1 MIKRV
6 LYYVYIGIMACFVS
20 LVNPSA
26 VFAGEGILKISLNEA
41 ISMAIKTNENIRIK
55 DNEVARSNSQL
66 REEKSELFPHV
77 SGSAAWSRNYEYP
90 DIPATALTKEY
101 DFNVGASLDQK
112 LFTFGRISS
121 AISAARKQV
130 EASRWN
136 KETTNQEVVYITK
149 VAYYNVYLAK
159 RTLEIAQESYDRVQ
173 ENKGILE
180 NRSAS
185 GRASKYD
192 NIKMAADIASRI
204 PMVSNARANL
214 NSALETLKR
223 VIGVDTSVNID
234 ITDSFAMEYQTFDKE
249 NLIGELLERQPTLKA
264 LEKNIDAAQDTIWE
278 KKAEYFPELSA
289 FSTWNHKGSGN
300 EYDIRSENLHD
311 YGVVGLKVSMS
322 IWEGG
327 KRNEELQQAKIDKSN
342 AELNLQKITKD
353 LKLELDSAI
362 VVYNE
367 FVQTLHSYEDAVRL
381 AEESFKLSQNMFQSG
396 HISITDLNS
405 AELLLT
411 KEKINKET
419 VLFNINETLAKI
431 EKLTVSELINE

>member
-1 MIKRV
+1 M
-6 LYYVYIGIMACFVS
+6 L
-20 LVNPSA
+20 LVNLSV
-26 VFAGEGILKISLNEA
+26 VFADDEILKISLKDA
-41 ISMAIKTNENIRIK
+41 ISMAIETSEDVQIK
-55 DNEVARSNSQL
+55 DNEVIRSNSQV
-66 REEKSELFPHV
+66 REERSELFPHV
-77 SGSAAWSRNYEYP
+77 SGSAIWSRNYEYP
-90 DIPATALTKEY
+90 DIPAAALTKEY

-121 AISAARKQV
+121 AISAARKQL
-130 EASRWN
+130 EASQWN

-149 VAYYNVYLAK
+149 LAYYNVYLAK
-159 RTLEIAQESYDRVQ
+159 RTLEIAQESYGRVQ

-180 NRSAS
+180 DRSSS

-223 VIGVDTSVNID
+223 VIGVDTNVNID
-234 ITDSFAMEYQTFDKE
+234 ITDNFATEYQTFNKE
-249 NLIGELLERQPTLKA
+249 DLIRNLLEKQPTLKA
-264 LEKNIDAAQDTIWE
+264 LEKNIDAAQDAIWG
-278 KKAEYFPELSA
+278 KKAEYLPELSA

-311 YGVVGLKVSMS
+311 YGVVGLKVSMP

-342 AELNLQKITKD
+342 AELNLQKMTKD
-353 LKLELDSAI
+353 LQLELDAAV

-367 FVQTLHSYEDAVRL
+367 FVETLHSYEDAVRL
-381 AEESFKLSQNMFQSG
+381 AGESFKLSQNMFHSG
-396 HISITDLNS
+396 RISITDLNS

-419 VLFNINETLAKI
+419 VLFNINGTLAKI
-431 EKLTVSELINE
+431 EKLAVTEVIGE

>member
-1 MIKRV
+1 M
-6 LYYVYIGIMACFVS
+6 L
-20 LVNPSA
+20 LVNPSI
-26 VFAGEGILKISLNEA
+26 VFADDEVLKISLKDA
-41 ISMAIKTNENIRIK
+41 IDMAIETSEDVQIK
-55 DNEVARSNSQL
+55 DNEVIRSNSQV
-66 REEKSELFPHV
+66 REERSELFPHV
-77 SGSAAWSRNYEYP
+77 SGIAIWSRNYEYP

-101 DFNVGASLDQK
+101 DFNVGATLDQK

-121 AISAARKQV
+121 AISAARKQL
-130 EASRWN
+130 EASQWN

-149 VAYYNVYLAK
+149 LAYYNAYLAK
-159 RTLEIAQESYDRVQ
+159 CTLEIVQESYGRVQ

-180 NRSAS
+180 SRSSS

-223 VIGVDTSVNID
+223 VIGVDTNVNID
-234 ITDSFAMEYQTFDKE
+234 ITDNFATEYQTFNKE
-249 NLIGELLERQPTLKA
+249 DLIRNLLEKQPTLKA
-264 LEKNIDAAQDTIWE
+264 LEKNIDAAQDTIWG
-278 KKAEYFPELSA
+278 KKAEYLPELSA

-311 YGVVGLKVSMS
+311 YGVVGLKVSMP

-342 AELNLQKITKD
+342 AELNLQKMTKD
-353 LKLELDSAI
+353 LQLELDAAV

-367 FVQTLHSYEDAVRL
+367 FVETLHSYEDAVRL

-431 EKLTVSELINE
+431 EKLTVSELIDE